1 MRGAPSDPRGCAV
14 VKDYARV
21 AITQILHNN
30 PRDMHVPL
38 VIDCQRS
45 SESTGRVMPL
55 GDVQSGFLR
64 LIVASD

>member
-1 MRGAPSDPRGCAV
+1 MRGAPSDPRGGAV

-38 VIDCQRS
+38 VIDCQKLRVDRS
-45 SESTGRVMPL
+45 CDAIRRRAKWLPSSYC
-55 GDVQSGFLR
+55 GF
-64 LIVASD
+64 